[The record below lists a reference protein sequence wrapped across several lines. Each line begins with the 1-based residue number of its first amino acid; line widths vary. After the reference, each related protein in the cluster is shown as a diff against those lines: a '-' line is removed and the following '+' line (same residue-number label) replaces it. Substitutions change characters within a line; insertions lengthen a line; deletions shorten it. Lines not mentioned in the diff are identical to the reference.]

1 MAPDDRKEP
10 HDGQIRADALS
21 VGMAVFCRIGEQ
33 SLLEALPIS
42 VDGADVNFE
51 HTLT

>member
-10 HDGQIRADALS
+10 HDVQIRIDALS

-33 SLLEALPIS
+33 LLLEALPVS